1 MWKSYRYEQG
11 QHPAKCA
18 MPEVTSA
25 IKKPN
30 RDPAVFCNKTTRRL
44 PKPICSHCCIYNIT
58 FKLSVAINVHLLF
71 NLIFIYIFVSEPAG
85 NITSPDDLFQYVSS
99 PLSGHFQCALC
110 CKRFAGRVAVRN
122 HVESIHFPK
131 LFVYDCVLC
140 GKTLTSQSAMN
151 YHLSTRHKK
160 PS

>member
-1 MWKSYRYEQG
+1 
-11 QHPAKCA
+11 
-18 MPEVTSA
+18 
-25 IKKPN
+25 
-30 RDPAVFCNKTTRRL
+30 
-44 PKPICSHCCIYNIT
+44 
-58 FKLSVAINVHLLF
+58 VAINVHLLF